1 MAAKYWFVL
10 GVGVS
15 YLWFA
20 AGKQSLVKMRLG
32 AAIGWQVIAV
42 IIALIVCGR
51 SAVEK
56 QWLGLAIGIGAVL
69 FEVRSIRRSTLN
81 SLGQ

>member
-15 YLWFA
+15 YLWLA
-20 AGKQSLVKMRLG
+20 AAKQSLVKKGAG
-32 AAIGWQVIAV
+32 AAIGSQVIAV

-51 SAVEK
+51 SAVER
-56 QWLGLAIGIGAVL
+56 QWFGLSIGIVAVF
-69 FEVRSIRRSTLN
+69 FEVRSIRRGTPN
-81 SLGQ
+81 SLGH